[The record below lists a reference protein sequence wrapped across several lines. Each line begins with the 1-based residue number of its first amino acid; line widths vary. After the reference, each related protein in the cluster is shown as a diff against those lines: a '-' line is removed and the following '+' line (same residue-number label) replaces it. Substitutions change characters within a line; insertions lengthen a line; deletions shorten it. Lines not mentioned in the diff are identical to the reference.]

1 MNHLKS
7 SSRRQP
13 CKTVHSQKPIHSSTD
28 DIVDIVQAA
37 SMQLGGVRVQGD
49 STFYSVSGFGTVI
62 MTIYVLTVVTVIG
75 FILILLPSFSNASSV
90 RQMLIS
96 IPIILFWL

>member
-13 CKTVHSQKPIHSSTD
+13 CKTVHSPKPIHSSTD
-28 DIVDIVQAA
+28 DIMQAA
-37 SMQLGGVRVQGD
+37 LMQLGGVRVQGD
-49 STFYSVSGFGTVI
+49 STFYSISGFGTVI

-75 FILILLPSFSNASSV
+75 FILILLPSFANASSV
-90 RQMLIS
+90 RQMLI
-96 IPIILFWL
+96 